1 MATKK
6 VKELSEGAKR
16 ALEMLKEN
24 GSMTLA
30 EIKEKGFEK
39 ANSSHLTALKNRGLV
54 SSEEIEKEVITV
66 AKRKVNV
73 YTFVETD
80 VAEET
85 ESAE

>member
-1 MATKK
+1 
-6 VKELSEGAKR
+6 
-16 ALEMLKEN
+16 
-24 GSMTLA
+24 LA